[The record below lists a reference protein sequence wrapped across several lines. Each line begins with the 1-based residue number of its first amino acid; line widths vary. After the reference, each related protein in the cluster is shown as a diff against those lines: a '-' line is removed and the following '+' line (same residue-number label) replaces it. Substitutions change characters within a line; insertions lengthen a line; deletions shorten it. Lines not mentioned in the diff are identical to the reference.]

1 VSTLAGRYRLVE
13 RLGAGGMSVVW
24 RAYDEVLGRQVAVKL
39 LASGYAADPAF
50 RSGIRREARAAAR
63 LSHPHITNVYDYGEA
78 VGADGSPLPFVVM
91 ELVEGH
97 TLAQRLAS
105 GPLPWRTALEIGRQV
120 ASALAVAHARRLVH
134 RDVTPANIMLTA
146 DGVKV
151 VDFGISAIVGERGEQ
166 IILGTPA
173 YLAPERLSGAP
184 AQPATDVYSLGLV
197 LYHALAGGLP
207 PAALPPVP
215 PPVAALIAQCLA
227 PEPERRPD
235 SRGLVER
242 LAVLAGATEPVRP
255 PVGAAAVPVPTGPG
269 GTRVLPADDRAP
281 RAPRPQAP
289 FRRRR
294 FGWVLLPAAL
304 LSIVALLLW
313 GFSTLTSRAPAARPP
328 AARASATHK
337 PSPSPSPPDRRACAV
352 GYRVT
357 LDLGAYF
364 TAELTI
370 QNTGKVPIN
379 GWTLEFEFRQDQR
392 VTTGLEGQWDQA
404 GEHVTVRDLIY
415 NRAVAQGKT
424 VTIHFIGSYHSK
436 KNEAARRFSV
446 NGVRCQQTAQG

>member
-1 VSTLAGRYRLVE
+1 LAGRYRLVE

-50 RSGIRREARAAAR
+50 RAGVRREARAAAR

-78 VGADGSPLPFVVM
+78 VDADGSPLPFVVM

-105 GPLPWRTALEIGRQV
+105 GPMPWRAALEIGRQV
-120 ASALAVAHARRLVH
+120 AGALAVAHARGLVH

-173 YLAPERLSGAP
+173 YLAPERRSGAP
-184 AQPATDVYSLGLV
+184 ALPATDVYSLGLV

-207 PAALPPVP
+207 PTALPPIP
-215 PPVAALIAQCLA
+215 APVATLIAQCLDA
-227 PEPERRPD
+227 RPERRPD
-235 SRGLVER
+235 SRTLAER
-242 LAVLAGATEPVRP
+242 FAVLAGEAAPVRP
-255 PVGAAAVPVPTGPG
+255 PVHATAAVPVPAGPT
-269 GTRVLPADDRAP
+269 GTRVMPPPDRAP
-281 RAPRPQAP
+281 RGPRPQAP
-289 FRRRR
+289 FRRSRL
-294 FGWVLLPAAL
+294 GWLVLPVAL
-304 LSIVALLLW
+304 LSVILLLLW
-313 GFSTLTSRAPAARPP
+313 GFSSLRSRMPAALPASTRPS
-328 AARASATHK
+328 AAQQ
-337 PSPSPSPPDRRACAV
+337 PSPAPDQRACSI

-364 TAELTI
+364 TAQLSI

-379 GWTLEFEFRQDQR
+379 GWTLKFDFRQDQR
-392 VTTGLEGQWDQA
+392 VTTGLEGSWDQSD
-404 GEHVTVRDLIY
+404 EHVQVRDLIY
-415 NRAVAQGKT
+415 NRSVAQGKT
-424 VTIHFIGSYHSK
+424 ITIHFIGSHHSK
-436 KNEAARRFSV
+436 KNEVPRRFTV
-446 NGVRCQQTAQG
+446 NGVRCQQAAQG